1 MSSNDEAV
9 IATGDSFWDVGCYKR
24 TVTRAEDGAKLCS
37 EFMTLIQERA
47 EIEKH
52 YVKSLKAWSHKWNDS
67 IAKGPEYGTMEAT
80 WQASLEEAESLADV
94 HLGIKDKLLTDVQTS
109 IKQWKGENYHKPMVG
124 TYKEAKQLDDD
135 FRKVT
140 STDS

>member
-1 MSSNDEAV
+1 MLKTTE
-9 IATGDSFWDVGCYKR
+9 C
-24 TVTRAEDGAKLCS
+24 VTLCV
-37 EFMTLIQERA
+37 
-47 EIEKH
+47 
-52 YVKSLKAWSHKWNDS
+52 YVT
-67 IAKGPEYGTMEAT
+67 GPEYGTMEAT